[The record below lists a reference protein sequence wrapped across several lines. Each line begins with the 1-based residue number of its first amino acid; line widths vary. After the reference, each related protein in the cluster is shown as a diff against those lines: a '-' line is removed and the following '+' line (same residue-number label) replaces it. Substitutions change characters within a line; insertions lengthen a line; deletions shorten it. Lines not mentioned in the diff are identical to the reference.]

1 MRRTDRPNGTLEL
14 SVAITADATPDEHA
28 VAVVIVPEETIDEV
42 SVTLVPPVTFT
53 LGCFL
58 MTAYA

>member
-14 SVAITADATPDEHA
+14 SVVVAAEADAPDEEAAA
-28 VAVVIVPEETIDEV
+28 VPAVDTIDDEV
-42 SVTLVPPVTFT
+42 SVTLVPPDELAV
-53 LGCFL
+53 GCFL